1 MTFCEFAMVIPDWVD
16 KAIVRPNAKKNEEVK
31 AAADASTT
39 KGLKRILQQPVEEE
53 QAVKAKRR
61 RFLETDLDLD
71 RLKPN
76 RVLLELL
83 DGQMHQFLLK
93 ASDFLPIHRLLP
105 LGAFE
110 ERKFTEQT
118 CIDIQQ

>member
-1 MTFCEFAMVIPDWVD
+1 MVIPDWVD
-16 KAIVRPNAKKNEEVK
+16 KAIVRPNAKKTEEVK

-61 RFLETDLDLD
+61 RFLETDLDFD